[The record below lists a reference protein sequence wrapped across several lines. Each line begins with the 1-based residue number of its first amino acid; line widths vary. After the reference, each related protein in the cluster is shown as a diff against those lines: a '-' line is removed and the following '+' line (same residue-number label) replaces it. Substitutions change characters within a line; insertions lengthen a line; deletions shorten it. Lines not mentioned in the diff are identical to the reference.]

1 MKNRIRMK
9 KFIFIILAACVSL
22 SAASQTLQTNYFVKS
37 SSDRNTLNP
46 AFAPYHGYVSLL
58 HTNLSIESNLSV
70 DKFLY
75 PMADG
80 SLATF
85 LHPDISAKNALSAFR
100 KVNYLNADF
109 GMDLFSIGSFS
120 KSGNAFWTIE
130 LGLKYDMETS
140 VPYGLFDFLKR
151 GMHDSNTTYSISNIS
166 TRHEAMLHLSTAYSR
181 NINDNLRVGGRLKL
195 LASLARADVAVE
207 RMDIK
212 MSDEEWRVRTKMSG
226 RLAFAP
232 MRLSVSGNN
241 EFNMD
246 WDMSSIAPA
255 GYGAAIDLGA
265 EYKFDGLLEG
275 LNVSAAVTDLGFMYY
290 SSSALSG
297 IGSDKEVVYTGAEN
311 IDFTGSDIGSQ
322 FEEIGQMFQD
332 MIVMEN
338 MPVDKSVTRMLS
350 ARFYIGAEYEL
361 LNDIMSV
368 GLLYQGRFGVNRYY
382 NELTASYNLRP
393 CEWFALS
400 LSYSFLNAYNTI
412 GWALHL
418 TPPAGLNFYIGSDYT
433 FFKTAARPYV
443 LPLKST
449 YANIEFGLSVPIQ
462 GFKMKKLR
470 QQGN

>member
-1 MKNRIRMK
+1 MVFTAAAMAQTHDSLKENLEQHVR
-9 KFIFIILAACVSL
+9 ILA
-22 SAASQTLQTNYFVKS
+22 
-37 SSDRNTLNP
+37 SD
-46 AFAPYHGYVSLL
+46 
-58 HTNLSIESNLSV
+58 
-70 DKFLY
+70 
-75 PMADG
+75 
-80 SLATF
+80 
-85 LHPDISAKNALSAFR
+85 
-100 KVNYLNADF
+100 
-109 GMDLFSIGSFS
+109 
-120 KSGNAFWTIE
+120 
-130 LGLKYDMETS
+130 DM
-140 VPYGLFDFLKR
+140 R
-151 GMHDSNTTYSISNIS
+151 
-166 TRHEAMLHLSTAYSR
+166 
-181 NINDNLRVGGRLKL
+181 
-195 LASLARADVAVE
+195 
-207 RMDIK
+207 
-212 MSDEEWRVRTKMSG
+212 G
-226 RLAFAP
+226 RLAGSA
-232 MRLSVSGNN
+232 
-241 EFNMD
+241 D
-246 WDMSSIAPA
+246 
-255 GYGAAIDLGA
+255 AA
-265 EYKFDGLLEG
+265 
-275 LNVSAAVTDLGFMYY
+275 AAAAYI
-290 SSSALSG
+290 S
-297 IGSDKEVVYTGAEN
+297 
-311 IDFTGSDIGSQ
+311 SQ